1 MYEWSRIAENNYEVS
16 TKGDKRFSALLAE
29 LKDGRTIEEAYQLD
43 IKGYRIVSND
53 WKIGKGKP
61 PLSFDYINKHILS
74 TIDEISIKYKYK
86 PLSKDNKEIYHK
98 LYKDNLNGFNCKRN
112 LNINN
117 VKIANNYERVV
128 IGDYGAYVEIAKG
141 DLIID
146 LIIPENQKWR
156 FDTKFLKDRNLNI
169 KYLWYEYNGY
179 KVYLQTDTVAYAD
192 YKPGFYYI
200 SVLYFD
206 VLKEKSK
213 EEIYLEYKN
222 LWSLYFNENP
232 NLLEEISILAKDK
245 VLTDMFAYTEIS
257 QARAIAEILNE
268 KIGEDKMVV
277 NDKEL
282 EKSLLELNKLSLHRL
297 NKAERTSSLKWGF
310 RKGYPRLMVFIN
322 GSDLSVRG
330 RDNMIIAPFGFTA
343 LNTLTG
349 AMAEI
354 IEAEKGTEFTINCI
368 NAKYVDNKKTDETT
382 IQATVVVGKDQD
394 GMIFISLSEENKPT
408 VRFNLTLNEEWNPV
422 TMNGV
427 NIGLTEFGSKMF
439 TKRYLNQIETVYN
452 NILAATTT
460 YKTEENIV

>member
-1 MYEWSRIAENNYEVS
+1 
-16 TKGDKRFSALLAE
+16 
-29 LKDGRTIEEAYQLD
+29 
-43 IKGYRIVSND
+43 
-53 WKIGKGKP
+53 
-61 PLSFDYINKHILS
+61 
-74 TIDEISIKYKYK
+74 
-86 PLSKDNKEIYHK
+86 
-98 LYKDNLNGFNCKRN
+98 
-112 LNINN
+112 
-117 VKIANNYERVV
+117 
-128 IGDYGAYVEIAKG
+128 
-141 DLIID
+141 
-146 LIIPENQKWR
+146 
-156 FDTKFLKDRNLNI
+156 
-169 KYLWYEYNGY
+169 
-179 KVYLQTDTVAYAD
+179 
-192 YKPGFYYI
+192 
-200 SVLYFD
+200 
-206 VLKEKSK
+206 
-213 EEIYLEYKN
+213 
-222 LWSLYFNENP
+222 
-232 NLLEEISILAKDK
+232 
-245 VLTDMFAYTEIS
+245 
-257 QARAIAEILNE
+257 
-268 KIGEDKMVV
+268 MVV

-354 IEAEKGTEFTINCI
+354 IEADKGTEFSINCI

-394 GMIFISLSEENKPT
+394 GMIFISLSEESKPT

-439 TKRYLNQIETVYN
+439 TKRYLNQVETVFN
-452 NILAATTT
+452 SILAATTT